1 MLSDVD
7 IRAELGKGII
17 IEPFEE
23 SSLTP
28 VGYDLRVG
36 TYAFSW
42 KNTRELSLDEKGP
55 FIIAPHD
62 TILVETYESIR
73 LSRQFGGTIHS
84 IVSFASAHGLAHI
97 STTIDPGWEGKLL
110 IQLHNY
116 SERGVPLKFR
126 EPFCTV
132 CFYKMESAAEKG
144 HGRDRNREDIRT
156 WLWTVAEEARAGERR
171 PLYRSRKFWLIV
183 AALMVIGVGV
193 GTYFINPNLVIPLIT
208 ILGVA
213 SLFVIEMLKPG

>member
-7 IRAELGKGII
+7 IRAELGKGIS

-23 SSLTP
+23 SFLTP

-42 KNTRELSLDEKGP
+42 KNAREIRVDEKP
-55 FIIAPHD
+55 FTIAPHD
-62 TILVETYESIR
+62 TVLVETHESIC
-73 LSRQFGGTIHS
+73 LSKRFGGTVHS
-84 IVSFASAHGLAHI
+84 IVSFVSAHGLTHV

-116 SERGVPLKFR
+116 SERAIPLKFK
-126 EPFCTV
+126 EPLCTI
-132 CFYKMESAAEKG
+132 CFYKMESEAEKG
-144 HGRDRNREDIRT
+144 HGRDRNREDIKT
-156 WLWTVAEEARAGERR
+156 WLWTVAEEARIRERR
-171 PLYRSRKFWLIV
+171 PLYRSRKSWLIV

-193 GTYFINPNLVIPLIT
+193 ATYFVNQDLVLPLIT

-213 SLFVIEMLKPG
+213 SLFVVEIFKPE